1 MSRGAEDGVD
11 RIAFSSGEVVSFQM
25 PVFLEMSDDRL
36 DPCPAVE
43 CAAFDERDID
53 AGNGCS
59 GEAGHLIDLSGKAVS
74 VIGITGQR
82 HGTEDKL
89 TALAALVGGG
99 DGRLAAELI
108 AGARLALAPSRACS
122 HALPGS
128 GYSPLRARAWRRVE

>member
-1 MSRGAEDGVD
+1 MVISRPS
-11 RIAFSSGEVVSFQM
+11 RSILWS
-25 PVFLEMSDDRL
+25 PVTAI
-36 DPCPAVE
+36 PCPAVE

-59 GEAGHLIDLSGKAVS
+59 GEAGHLIDLFGKAVS

-99 DGRLAAELI
+99 DGRLAAELT
-108 AGARLALAPSRACS
+108 AGARLALARSRAVDTA
-122 HALPGS
+122 HFG
-128 GYSPLRARAWRRVE
+128 RVHGVE